1 MTLQQFFQRHP
12 NIAIAFSGG
21 TDSSY
26 LLYQAR
32 QYAKDVAAICVK
44 TPFFPKFEL
53 ADVRRFARAYDIPL
67 TVATYD
73 ILQND
78 TVTENPA
85 DRCYHCK
92 TAMLKKVTETARE
105 LGFADVADGT
115 NASDNAAERPGMRA
129 LAEQNILSP
138 LRLCGLTKE
147 QIRKESRRLG
157 LFPADKPAYSCLAT
171 RIPTGMQL
179 TADLLEKVEAAESAL
194 LAMGFSDFRVRVREN
209 GARLEMKKEQIP
221 LLLDNKDTIYDL
233 LEPLFGEV
241 YLDFESR
248 G

>member
-1 MTLQQFFQRHP
+1 MTLQEFFQTHP

-32 QYAKDVAAICVK
+32 QYAEKVAAICVK
-44 TPFFPKFEL
+44 TPFFPEFEL
-53 ADVRRFARAYDIPL
+53 ADVRRFCRAYDIPL
-67 TVATYD
+67 TVVPYD

-78 TVTENPA
+78 TVTANPA

-92 TAMLKKVTETARE
+92 TAMLAKVTETARK
-105 LGFADVADGT
+105 LGFSDVADGT
-115 NASDNAAERPGMRA
+115 NASDDEAERPGMRA

-147 QIRKESRRLG
+147 QLREESRRLG
-157 LFPADKPAYSCLAT
+157 LFTADKPAYSCLAT
-171 RIPTGMQL
+171 RIPTDVRI
-179 TADLLEKVEAAESAL
+179 TADLLEKVETAESAL
-194 LAMGFSDFRVRVREN
+194 LAMGFYDFRVRVRER

-221 LLLDNKDTIYDL
+221 LLLDNKDALYDL
-233 LEPLFGEV
+233 LQPLFGEV
-241 YLDFESR
+241 YLDFDSR
-248 G
+248 E